1 MRTILNN
8 LKCEKSR
15 KKTIFPRFAL
25 TTTVIV
31 LCMIV
36 MSLTAYAY
44 YFYKVQYRS
53 DIINAATFKTDVSI
67 TENDTP
73 VTVTK
78 ENENYIANLEKDK
91 TYTVTLE
98 RLPES
103 TAKTGFFVVTAKGCD
118 EIYHTQQLVADD
130 TQQLVADDTQQ
141 LVADDTQQLVA
152 DAVEGGANKV
162 VFQIKVTLD
171 TASDTTATVP
181 VTFSPHWG
189 TSSDYDEYKENGE
202 GNKLYITNTNTGEN
216 AVEMK
221 IKDVVNP
228 IAQTN
233 EQEENAKDEETSIEQ
248 TQTKADTE
256 SETQTEDL
264 KDSDTPERETA
275 E

>member
-15 KKTIFPRFAL
+15 KKTIFSRFAL

-44 YFYKVQYRS
+44 YFYNVKSGSVN
-53 DIINAATFKTDVSI
+53 IKAATFETGVSI

-73 VTVTK
+73 VPVTK
-78 ENENYIANLEKDK
+78 ENENYSANLEKDK

-98 RLPES
+98 RLETS
-103 TAKTGFFVVTAKGCD
+103 TVKTGFFVVTAKDCD
-118 EIYHTQQLVADD
+118 EIYHTQQLVAD
-130 TQQLVADDTQQ
+130 
-141 LVADDTQQLVA
+141 
-152 DAVEGGANKV
+152 AVQGGTTNKV
-162 VFQIKVTLD
+162 TFQIKVT
-171 TASDTTATVP
+171 SDTT
-181 VTFSPHWG
+181 VTFSSHWG

-202 GNKLYITNTNTGEN
+202 GSKLYITNTNTDEN
-216 AVEMK
+216 AVVMS
-221 IKDVVNP
+221 IKNAVNP
-228 IAQTN
+228 IVQTN

-248 TQTKADTE
+248 TETEADTE
-256 SETQTEDL
+256 PETEDL